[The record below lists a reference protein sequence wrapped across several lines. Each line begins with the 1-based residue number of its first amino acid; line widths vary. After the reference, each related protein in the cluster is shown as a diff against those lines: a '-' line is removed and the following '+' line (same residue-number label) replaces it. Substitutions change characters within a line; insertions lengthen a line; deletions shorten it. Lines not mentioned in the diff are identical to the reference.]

1 MPVRFNGKKDLIGMF
16 LLLFMPAIIA
26 MVIALFMGAPW
37 TIIILLTLTALL
49 SIYYLYKRRKK
60 PKA

>member
-1 MPVRFNGKKDLIGMF
+1 MPVRFDGKKDLIGMF

-37 TIIILLTLTALL
+37 TTIIFLILTALL
-49 SIYYLYKRRKK
+49 SIYLYKRRKK